1 MKEMNAAK
9 PNESLPIGLALRIM
23 YPIILIFEVHL

>member
-1 MKEMNAAK
+1 MNEMNTAK
-9 PNESLPIGLALRIM
+9 PNESLPIGLAVRIM